1 MNYESCIKGL
11 TPEKLMIASSYLKGL
26 VDGCGIVTVNDEK
39 KQTVK
44 KRDEEKKGGRA

>member
-26 VDGCGIVTVNDEK
+26 VDGCGIAVMGDKEK
-39 KQTVK
+39 KPDDTAAK
-44 KRDEEKKGGRA
+44 SEKS